1 MNIEYDKNKLGI
13 EYESGPFFITE
24 ELIKKFKDISHIRS
38 QIQEPD
44 NLTTVPIQI
53 CNLFMP
59 SLNKPDIKLKFG
71 NLLFF
76 AGQTI
81 DFLSDIKIGDS
92 LTATT
97 NLSKVYS
104 KTGRSGKMVFIEWET
119 SFKSQAGNLVSNIKE
134 SFVKIKV

>member
-76 AGQTI
+76 VGQTI

-97 NLSKVYS
+97 NLAKVYS
-104 KTGRSGKMVFIEWET
+104 KTGRSGKMVFIEWDT
-119 SFKSQAGNLVSNIKE
+119 NFKTQSGNLVSNIKE

>member
-1 MNIEYDKNKLGI
+1 MNIEYEKNELGI
-13 EYESGPFFITE
+13 KYESGPFLITE
-24 ELIKKFKDISHIRS
+24 SLIRKFNDISHIRS
-38 QIQEPD
+38 QIKESET
-44 NLTTVPIQI
+44 LMTVPVQI

-59 SLNKPDIKLKFG
+59 SLNRPNIKLKFG
-71 NLLFF
+71 NSLFF

>member
-24 ELIKKFKDISHIRS
+24 ELIKKFKDISHIKS

-97 NLSKVYS
+97 NLAKVYS
-104 KTGRSGKMVFIEWET
+104 KTGRSGNMVFIEWDT
-119 SFKSQAGNLVSNIKE
+119 NFKTQSGNLVSNIKE